1 MALGATVLQRIDGV
15 GPARLVVIKVT
26 GDSSYPTGG
35 YAVTP
40 AMFGFNSFLSDGLGT
55 GLPPV
60 AGNYTIEG
68 EGVGNVFAGINPA
81 NGNLQLYVTTTGV
94 EVGSGVSEA
103 TYVGFLSAMGT

>member
-1 MALGATVLQRIDGV
+1 MALTATILQRIDGV
-15 GPARLVVIKVT
+15 GPERYVAIKVA

-40 AMFGFNSFLSDGLGT
+40 AMFGFSSFAPDGLGT

-60 AGNYTIEG
+60 AAFYGIQG
-68 EGVGNVFAGINPA
+68 EGVGNVFAGINPT

-94 EVGSGVSEA
+94 EVANATNES
-103 TYVGFLSAMGT
+103 TYVGFLEAFGH